1 MLHYAIQVELV
12 QGEGFE
18 PTKHYAPELK
28 SGPFD
33 QLGYPCNP
41 PVGAFAF
48 NRADGNGA
56 RTDALPAPTPPIL

>member
-1 MLHYAIQVELV
+1 
-12 QGEGFE
+12 
-18 PTKHYAPELK
+18 APELK

-48 NRADGNGA
+48 NRADGNGV
-56 RTDALPAPTPPIL
+56 RTDALPTPTPPIL